1 MPVYLTV
8 KIAPSSSAEFAAS
21 CLLTVISAVLFSSST
36 IRCLLFVSSALT
48 FPVSSPPADDDLTL
62 SDFITPFSISKF
74 HTDES
79 FSNPAGDTISSSVY
93 FPSGRPTSSVASF
106 PDVNV
111 ILSEPY
117 VIPVDVPSFLVTS
130 VNDFPSEFVI
140 VSSAPAT
147 SSEPAIAFLL
157 TDITDLFVIVIV
169 FDVVSYVPK
178 TSSETLFSIKPFLIV
193 KSNVTV
199 SYPVLLSVSV

>member
-79 FSNPAGDTISSSVY
+79 FSNESRQPVYTGIVDRYQTLFRLEFNPSSGPLPAGTVIEDDFSTLAGWEFKPDSVHV
-93 FPSGRPTSSVASF
+93 FQGTANLAGRL
-106 PDVNV
+106 
-111 ILSEPY
+111 IL
-117 VIPVDVPSFLVTS
+117 IRT
-130 VNDFPSEFVI
+130 NT
-140 VSSAPAT
+140 AG
-147 SSEPAIAFLL
+147 
-157 TDITDLFVIVIV
+157 
-169 FDVVSYVPK
+169 K
-178 TSSETLFSIKPFLIV
+178 
-193 KSNVTV
+193 
-199 SYPVLLSVSV
+199 